1 MGHASGLYRE
11 HWSCKC
17 AIQPAY
23 VSLSTEWSTPLG
35 AHTKRMASWVRMYL
49 GDLGLWGI
57 FLCLHATHTRDV
69 GFKFS
74 KFGQEHELQCVR
86 VHVLQRYKTRLYRMI
101 YQTDVSLPW
110 HIFGLLYET
119 FLSEVFNNQKVYVC
133 VGVSLV
139 LTGICLL
146 LFVFY
151 FMCVRWKVCRIL
163 SGHIPICSSSSFSQ
177 HQYTMHNI
185 IKLRVL

>member
-1 MGHASGLYRE
+1 MRYPASLCFTFNRVE
-11 HWSCKC
+11 HTFRSPHE
-17 AIQPAY
+17 ADGF
-23 VSLSTEWSTPLG
+23 LSENVLG
-35 AHTKRMASWVRMYL
+35 WFRIMIR
-49 GDLGLWGI
+49 I